1 MADIRGLIIP
11 RSYNEYV
18 NKSEPQEIRE
28 AVKLGT
34 DDALN
39 PVSEQPVQN
48 KVLTALFQNDVSET
62 NQLTTVNFVNS
73 TVGTNTAV
81 FRGTY
86 ESVEAL
92 QAYAGEKTNNDYA
105 YVITYTASG
114 NVESYKRYKYNGTAW
129 IYEYTLN
136 NSSFTSEQWTA
147 INSGVTA
154 ELLEQLEQLANTV
167 SYEPQTLTA
176 QQQKQARQNIGIDLQ
191 AVFNV
196 CHPIGEVYVQHPTIT
211 DMNGTTRNTV
221 DPMTLYNVNGVTS
234 TWVELN
240 YDGAFFRSNG
250 GLAETFGSQSVAQE
264 AQLPNIKGQVKG
276 LRWADGA
283 NTGTGAFTVV
293 NTDGASGYVGGSNG
307 PRSFIFSAATGQT
320 NADGTTYVSQN
331 DSVYKD
337 GGEVRLANFTVRVW
351 RRTA

>member
-73 TVGTNTAV
+73 TVGTNTAI

-114 NVESYKRYKYNGTAW
+114 NVESYRRYKYNGSAW
-129 IYEYTLN
+129 VYEYTLN
-136 NSSFTSEQWTA
+136 NSSFTSEQWAA

-196 CHPIGEVYVQHPTIT
+196 CHPIGETYVQYPTIT
-211 DMNGTTRNTV
+211 DMNGTTRATK
-221 DPMTLYNVNGVTS
+221 DPMTLYNVNGITS
-234 TWVELN
+234 TWKELN
-240 YDGAFFRSNG
+240 FDGAFFRANG
-250 GLAETFGSQSVAQE
+250 GLAENFGGGLQLDAFQGHKH
-264 AQLPNIKGQVKG
+264 QLPVYRYNT
-276 LRWADGA
+276 ASDGSLSVRG
-283 NTGTGAFTVV
+283 NTMITDRTPLSEQTIV
-293 NTDGASGYVGGSNG
+293 TDGVNGEPRTASETRPKNY
-307 PRSFIFSAATGQT
+307 
-320 NADGTTYVSQN
+320 
-331 DSVYKD
+331 
-337 GGEVRLANFTVRVW
+337 TVKVW

>member
-28 AVKLGT
+28 VVKLGT

-73 TVGTNTAV
+73 TVGTNTAI

-114 NVESYKRYKYNGTAW
+114 NVESYRRYKYNGSAW
-129 IYEYTLN
+129 VYEYTLN
-136 NSSFTSEQWTA
+136 NSSFTSEQWAA
-147 INSGVTA
+147 INSGITA

-196 CHPIGEVYVQHPTIT
+196 CHPIGETYIQYPAAM
-211 DMNGTTRNTV
+211 DMATNTV
-221 DPMTLYNVNGVTS
+221 QYSNPEPMTLYNVNGVTS

-250 GLAETFGSQSVAQE
+250 GLAETFGSQSIE
-264 AQLPNIKGQVKG
+264 QVDTFKSHSHSIPIYSTS
-276 LRWADGA
+276 AGA
-283 NTGTGAFTVV
+283 TRVSAYNSGSYQRTV
-293 NTDGASGYVGGSNG
+293 NTEAAGGDETRPKN
-307 PRSFIFSAATGQT
+307 
-320 NADGTTYVSQN
+320 Y
-331 DSVYKD
+331 
-337 GGEVRLANFTVRVW
+337 TVKVW

>member
-1 MADIRGLIIP
+1 MATDIRGLIIP
-11 RSYNEYV
+11 RSYNEYI
-18 NKSEPQEIRE
+18 NKSVPADIRD

-73 TVGTNTAV
+73 TVGTNTAI

-86 ESVEAL
+86 ESVDAL

-114 NVESYKRYKYNGTAW
+114 NVESYRRYKYNGSAW
-129 IYEYTLN
+129 VYEYTLN
-136 NSSFTSEQWTA
+136 NSSFTSEQWAA
-147 INSGVTA
+147 INSGITA

-167 SYEPQTLTA
+167 SYVPQTLTA

-196 CHPIGEVYVQHPTIT
+196 CHPIGETYVQYPTIT
-211 DMNGTTRNTV
+211 DMIGVTRNTV

-234 TWVELN
+234 MWVELN
-240 YDGAFFRSNG
+240 YDGAFFRADG
-250 GLAETFGSQSVAQE
+250 GNANVFDAGIQDMAIQSHSHNIGIYSTSAGASRVSAYNSGTYQRSVATE
-264 AQLPNIKGQVKG
+264 
-276 LRWADGA
+276 
-283 NTGTGAFTVV
+283 NTGGNETRPKNYT
-293 NTDGASGYVGGSNG
+293 
-307 PRSFIFSAATGQT
+307 IKIWQ
-320 NADGTTYVSQN
+320 
-331 DSVYKD
+331 
-337 GGEVRLANFTVRVW
+337 
-351 RRTA
+351 RTA